1 MLYTKKMKTLT
12 TLIVADDH
20 PIFLEGLVMLFD
32 RLESV
37 KLLGTAID
45 GDQTLNMIE
54 TYQPDIAL
62 IDLSMPGATTEQIIA
77 FVEKNMLTTQLI
89 ALTMLKDGHKA
100 EQLLALGLWS
110 YVLKDMAFED
120 LLNSI
125 RQVRFGKKF
134 ISPALLEEMSKDS
147 QSLIA
152 EKPYLTE
159 RETEVLMCVAQG
171 DSNKQIAYKLGIS
184 QRTVCFH
191 MTNCFIKIDAINRTD
206 AIIKAVNYGLINIR

>member
-37 KLLGTAID
+37 KLLGSAID

-54 TYQPDIAL
+54 RYQPDIAL

-100 EQLLALGLWS
+100 EQLLALGLWG

-206 AIIKAVNYGLINIR
+206 AIIKAVNYGLIDIG

>member
-1 MLYTKKMKTLT
+1 
-12 TLIVADDH
+12 
-20 PIFLEGLVMLFD
+20 
-32 RLESV
+32 
-37 KLLGTAID
+37 
-45 GDQTLNMIE
+45 
-54 TYQPDIAL
+54 
-62 IDLSMPGATTEQIIA
+62 GATTEQIIA

-100 EQLLALGLWS
+100 EKLLALGLWG

-125 RQVRFGKKF
+125 RQVRLGKKF